1 MEIRY
6 RQNRKEDCN
15 WVAGLIHIAF
25 GGVAAFSCDLI
36 PEMTFLQSV
45 ASNLERD
52 HSPIPIEMLFPGNP
66 KWLCSNP
73 RPRWP
78 SSWFGQLTAS
88 TIHSDRR
95 G

>member
-25 GGVAAFSCDLI
+25 GGVAGFSCDLI

-45 ASNLERD
+45 ASNLERH
-52 HSPIPIEMLFPGNP
+52 HSPIPIEMLFQEILNGFVQIHVHAGHLHGSGN
-66 KWLCSNP
+66 
-73 RPRWP
+73 
-78 SSWFGQLTAS
+78 
-88 TIHSDRR
+88 
-95 G
+95 